1 MNSMLQGASVVVS
14 SLWFSLPASQAPA
27 LVDFGNSLPPSGL
40 LELHERAGVGVG
52 TALGGWTPK
61 L

>member
-14 SLWFSLPASQAPA
+14 SQWFSLPASRAPA

-52 TALGGWTPK
+52 TALGV
-61 L
+61 